1 MNGDVIKLSFP
12 AKPDYILAVRLAVSA
27 IAQRVGFYIDD
38 IEDIKVAS
46 AEACI
51 LLLSVEPETLDI
63 SITINDGI
71 QIDVNAVGELK
82 CAHCE
87 ENGEMSQYL
96 LEALVDTCQLIE
108 KDGVLAGVRIYKK
121 R

>member
-12 AKPDYILAVRLAVSA
+12 AKPDYILAVRLTVSA
-27 IAQRVGFYIDD
+27 IAQRIGFHIDD

-51 LLLSVEPETLDI
+51 LLLSVGSKTLDI
-63 SITINDGI
+63 SITIKDGI
-71 QIDVNAVGELK
+71 QIDVKAEGELTG
-82 CAHCE
+82 AE
-87 ENGEMSQYL
+87 TEANGEMSQYL
-96 LEALVDTCQLIE
+96 LEALVDTCEMIE
-108 KDGVLAGVRIYKK
+108 KDGALTGVSIYKK